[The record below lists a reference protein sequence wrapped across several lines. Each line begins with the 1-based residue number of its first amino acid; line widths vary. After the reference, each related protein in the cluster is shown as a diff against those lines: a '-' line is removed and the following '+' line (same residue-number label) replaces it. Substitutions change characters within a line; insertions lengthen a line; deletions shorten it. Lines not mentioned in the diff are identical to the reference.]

1 MFDFDTSITE
11 IFKDTAKEA
20 PQATIIGVIAVVAIW
35 AIKELTD

>member
-1 MFDFDTSITE
+1 MFDFDTRITE

-20 PQATIIGVIAVVAIW
+20 PQAMIAVVPIW